1 MIANTQRPFCVFC
14 GNWIVGLGS
23 TGRGLALAFALALA
37 AAAVPAAAE
46 KYVHT
51 PGPDWAPYAHSV
63 EIAPGG
69 VFDYSANLDAP
80 AGKYGA
86 LRATQAGHFEFENRP
101 GVRARFW
108 GPNLTFTAN
117 YFSKAEAGRVASRF
131 ARSGYNTVRFHHF
144 DRDLVRKGGNSWE
157 LDPKKLDQLDYLFAA
172 MKKRGVYINI
182 DLFSSRTF
190 SNAEIAAFGFSGG
203 RLTADSYKGLVPISE
218 AAYNSWARYAKNL
231 LTHKNPYTGLT
242 WAEDPALIGICPLNE
257 DQLFNRISDPGVL
270 ALYKKA
276 FTGSGAGT
284 EKEAGMRSSPAWNRF
299 VIEKQ
304 IRSNARIFAFLR
316 SLGVKALL
324 TGANSERTQSESFLR
339 EHFDYVDNHAYWDH
353 PKFPGRPWQPPFAF
367 NQKKASSG
375 GAGAE
380 GGVPGK
386 LFAARIYGRPFT
398 VTEFNF
404 CRPNQYRAEGAV
416 LMPAYAGLQDWDA
429 LYNFQYA
436 KDRESALD
444 GAMDNYFALAN
455 DPVGIIADRVGALLF
470 LRADIAPARGALVW
484 AARPEEAFS
493 DQWLRYP
500 GTFTRLGL
508 VTRLGS
514 LTGQPAAVL
523 ARADKAHAIAAA
535 VIGQGKR
542 FSPPEPLPA
551 KTYLAGDTLHTSLQR
566 DGVLPAGSI
575 NAAATHFK
583 SDTGEIEL
591 RADDGSVKVV
601 TPRSELFVAPARADL
616 TGGIVSITDNT
627 ADAAI
632 NIVSLDGSP
641 LAESRRI
648 LVTHLTDAI
657 PQGATFGAPDRKLIH
672 EWGTGPH
679 LVRRGEASLTL
690 RLPAAAA
697 GEWKAWAVDATGAR
711 TKEIPLRKEN
721 DAFIMTV
728 ATITPEGT
736 QLAYELAR

>member
-1 MIANTQRPFCVFC
+1 MTARNMTAILLRPTPRA
-14 GNWIVGLGS
+14 IRAGLS
-23 TGRGLALAFALALA
+23 ALTLVLALA
-37 AAAVPAAAE
+37 ATASARAG
-46 KYVHT
+46 KYVHK

-117 YFSKAEAGRVASRF
+117 YFSKTEAGRVADRF
-131 ARSGYNTVRFHHF
+131 ARSGYNLVRFHHF
-144 DRDLVRKGGNSWE
+144 DRDLVRAGNNSWE
-157 LDPKKLDQLDYLFAA
+157 LDPEKLDQLEYLFAA
-172 MKKRGVYINI
+172 MKKRGVHITI
-182 DLFSSRTF
+182 DLFSHRFF
-190 SNAEIAAFGFSGG
+190 SDAERDAFGVTHKHVSHAIF
-203 RLTADSYKGLVPISE
+203 KGLVPISE
-218 AAYNSWARYAKNL
+218 AAWQSWARYAKNL

-257 DQLFNRISDPGVL
+257 DQLFNRISDPEVL

-276 FTGSGAGT
+276 FVETGAGPAAD
-284 EKEAGMRSSPAWNRF
+284 AGNRAAPAWNRF
-299 VIEKQ
+299 IIECE
-304 IRSNARIFAFLR
+304 IRSDARIFAFLR
-316 SLGVKALL
+316 GLGVKALL
-324 TGANSERTQSESFLR
+324 TGANSQSTQSQAFLR
-339 EHFDYVDNHAYWDH
+339 EHYDYVDNHAYWDH
-353 PKFPGRPWQPPFAF
+353 PKFPEKEWTAPFAF
-367 NQKKASSG
+367 HQGKAT
-375 GAGAE
+375 AGKVSE
-380 GGVPGK
+380 PRQ
-386 LFAARIYGRPFT
+386 LFATRAFGRPFT

-404 CRPNQYRAEGAV
+404 CRPNRHRHEGAV

-429 LYNFQYA
+429 LCNFQYA

-455 DPVGIIADRVGALLF
+455 DPIGNIGDRLGALLF
-470 LRADIAPARGALVW
+470 LRADIAPARNAIAW
-484 AARPEEAFS
+484 AARPASAFS

-500 GTFTRLGL
+500 DAFSFLGL
-508 VTRLGS
+508 VSRIGAF
-514 LTGQPAAVL
+514 TGEPADVL
-523 ARADKAHAIAAA
+523 ARARADKAAGITA
-535 VIGQGKR
+535 VVFGEGKNI
-542 FSPPEPLPA
+542 PPPDTVPA
-551 KTYLAGDTLHTSLQR
+551 GAYPANDRLHTALLR

-575 NAAATHFK
+575 NAGATHFK

-591 RADDGSVKVV
+591 NTGAGFLKVV
-601 TPRSELFVAPARADL
+601 TPRSELFVVPARADL
-616 TGGIVSITDNT
+616 TGGIVSITGNT
-627 ADAAI
+627 TGAAI
-632 NIVSLDGSP
+632 NVVSLDGKP

-657 PQGATFGAPDRKLIH
+657 PQGATFGAPDRKLIY
-672 EWGTGPH
+672 EWGAGPH
-679 LVRRGEASLTL
+679 LVHRGEASLTL
-690 RLPAAAA
+690 RLPAAAG

-711 TKEIPLRKEN
+711 VREIPLRKEN
-721 DAFIMTV
+721 DVFIMTV